1 MKRKRELYFYKDYFE
16 RFYESQTD
24 RVKKKI
30 LWTLRVVSELEQI
43 PDTYLKHIKNA
54 SGLYEIRVQ
63 VGNNIFRIFCFFDQD
78 NLVVIGHGFQK
89 KTQKTPKL
97 QIEKAEQIKKNTMK
111 TKSNKLTSLEDFI
124 DREMGKVGS
133 ETREEFENEYDT
145 FKLGVL
151 IQQAREKKGLTQEQL
166 AQLAGT
172 NKSYISKLER
182 NLKDIRFSTLQRIIN
197 EGLGGHL
204 NISINLD

>member
-1 MKRKRELYFYKDYFE
+1 MKAKNKD
-16 RFYESQTD
+16 
-24 RVKKKI
+24 
-30 LWTLRVVSELEQI
+30 
-43 PDTYLKHIKNA
+43 
-54 SGLYEIRVQ
+54 
-63 VGNNIFRIFCFFDQD
+63 
-78 NLVVIGHGFQK
+78 
-89 KTQKTPKL
+89 
-97 QIEKAEQIKKNTMK
+97 
-111 TKSNKLTSLEDFI
+111 LTSLDKFI
-124 DREMGKVGS
+124 DKKVGKIGTS
-133 ETREEFENEYDT
+133 AREQFENEYDT

-204 NISINLD
+204 NISIKLD